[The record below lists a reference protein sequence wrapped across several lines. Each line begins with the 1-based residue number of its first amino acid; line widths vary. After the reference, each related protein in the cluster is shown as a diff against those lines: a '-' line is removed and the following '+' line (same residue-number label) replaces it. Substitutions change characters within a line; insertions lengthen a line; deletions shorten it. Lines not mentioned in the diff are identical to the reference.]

1 MVKNNVHKSA
11 ETDLYN
17 AVVLTSVDIV
27 GTMVKE
33 HRAEI
38 NQIPSLLDTL
48 VKAFTKSAAVSGITI
63 PHAEAPTAP
72 VVVPE
77 AEVKAGVARKRDLS
91 GPAHEAMLARMAKAR
106 AAKGNKISSPVETI
120 EQATPEPVA
129 EVVSEAREEAEAPR
143 RGRGRPRII
152 RAEEPKPEPLA
163 HAEADDD
170 QKALDKKFLRRN
182 PAKCTV
188 KQSLKDIGDG
198 KMTCLIDGKRVSFLA
213 THLKRNYGM
222 TFADYSRIYGL
233 PADYPTTP
241 PKFKAGKKEDAKRLG
256 LGTKQMR
263 LAHKEKIAGATDD
276 SVVEIATHESVV
288 ENTGNETTAETPV
301 VVARPSGRARRTT
314 VVDVAAVANAA

>member
-1 MVKNNVHKSA
+1 MVKNNVQKSA

-38 NQIPSLLDTL
+38 NQIPVLLDTL
-48 VKAFTKSAAVSGITI
+48 VKAFAKSAAVSGITI
-63 PHAEAPTAP
+63 PQAEAVTAP
-72 VVVPE
+72 FAAPE
-77 AEVKAGVARKRDLS
+77 AEVKTEATRKRELS
-91 GPAHEAMLARMAKAR
+91 GPAREAMLVRMANAR
-106 AAKGNKISSPVETI
+106 AAKGTKVAQPVE
-120 EQATPEPVA
+120 AAAPSVSEPVA
-129 EVVSEAREEAEAPR
+129 EVAPEAGEAPR
-143 RGRGRPRII
+143 RGRGRPRIV
-152 RAEEPKPEPLA
+152 REEAPKPEPLA

-170 QKALDKKFLRRN
+170 QKALDRKFLRRN
-182 PAKCTV
+182 PAKCTI
-188 KQSLKDIGDG
+188 KQSLKDTGDG

-222 TFADYSRIYGL
+222 TFADYSRIYRL

-241 PKFKAGKKEDAKRLG
+241 PKFKAGKKEDALRLG

-263 LAHKEKIAGATDD
+263 LAHKEKI
-276 SVVEIATHESVV
+276 E
-288 ENTGNETTAETPV
+288 GNANNDVIDNVGTETTAETPV
-301 VVARPSGRARRTT
+301 VVARPSGRSRRTT